1 MCMSQ
6 AARDFDDFIKSL
18 VEADYGDELRARD
31 EEAKRQVE
39 EAKRQGEEAFRK
51 ELKEK
56 DQLIAQLTAELHAK
70 G

>member
-1 MCMSQ
+1 MCKSQ

-18 VEADYGDELRARD
+18 VEADYGDKLRARD
-31 EEAKRQVE
+31 EEAKRQV
-39 EAKRQGEEAFRK
+39 EEAFRK

>member
-18 VEADYGDELRARD
+18 VEADYGDKLRARD

-39 EAKRQGEEAFRK
+39 ESFRK